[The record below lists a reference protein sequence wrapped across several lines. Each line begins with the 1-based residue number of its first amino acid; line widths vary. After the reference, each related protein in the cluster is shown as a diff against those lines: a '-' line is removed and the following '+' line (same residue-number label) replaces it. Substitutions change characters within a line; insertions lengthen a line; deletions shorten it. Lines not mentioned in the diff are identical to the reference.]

1 MSFNALLG
9 RLANLLVADGRKNWR
24 AISVVYCVM
33 LAPVIYLFAYA
44 RDVWFMAYGSIVV
57 FHGALVFLFLSI
69 LSRVKQSEKRHS
81 SLAAI
86 VESADDAI
94 LSHTLDGTIVTWNQG
109 AEKVFGYTAH
119 ETVGRSIKLLA
130 PLESDGETDGILETI
145 RNGEMVQNHE
155 TTWVRKD
162 GGQIDVSLT
171 VSAIRDA
178 TGKITGAAA
187 IARDISRRKQFRRE
201 LENKN
206 RALEEQYHV
215 VQEVNRLKS
224 EFLANMSHELRTP
237 LNAIIGFAQLM
248 ADGRVG
254 PVSQNHKEYLDDI
267 LSAGRRLLELI
278 NDVLDLARIESGKME
293 FSAEPVEISPII
305 DQVRTILHKAAVNKH
320 LSITV
325 DISPELETL
334 VLDAAR
340 LKQVLY
346 NYLSN
351 AIKFTADGGHV
362 SIHAL
367 LENADHFRL
376 EVRDTG
382 IGISAE
388 RLGELFADFKQLD
401 AGLNKRHQGTGLGL
415 ALTRKI
421 VEVQGGRVGVRSRA
435 GEGSVFFAVLPRRA
449 IGSHDHLPTQ
459 IDTSTLP
466 GPKIL
471 VVEDDK
477 NDINWLRQT
486 LSQAGYAVDFA
497 TTGAEA
503 MIKAAATP
511 YSAILLDLILPDA
524 LGWDVLNSIRN
535 TEKNQHAPII
545 VITVVTEKAA
555 AKSFALQDYL
565 SKPVSPSAL
574 LASLRRAGII
584 ADGMGKKIL
593 VVDDDPQALKLA
605 SAALESSGYQASC
618 HSSAASALES
628 AGQSAIDAVVLD
640 LLMPEMD
647 GFDFLDGLRKLANCK
662 DTPVIVWTAKN
673 ITTAERDKL
682 KSSTNSIALKGQGGI
697 DSVLRELRY
706 HVTHG
711 VDGGPPERS

>member
-1 MSFNALLG
+1 MNFNALLD
-9 RLANLLVADGRKNWR
+9 RLANLLVPNGKKNWR
-24 AISVVYCVM
+24 AISAVYCVT
-33 LAPVIYLFAYA
+33 LASVIFLFAYA
-44 RDVWFMAYGSIVV
+44 RDAWFMAYGSVVV
-57 FHGALVFLFLSI
+57 FYITLVCLLLSI
-69 LSRVKQSEKRHS
+69 LSRVKQSEQEHS
-81 SLAAI
+81 GLAAI

-94 LSHTLDGTIVTWNQG
+94 MSHTLDGTIVTWNHG
-109 AEKVFGYTAH
+109 AEKVFGYAAR
-119 ETVGRSIKLLA
+119 EIVDRSIRLLA
-130 PLESDGETDGILETI
+130 PPEGGAEMDGILEAI
-145 RNGEMVQNHE
+145 RRGEVVENNE
-155 TTWVRKD
+155 TTWVGKD

-171 VSAIRDA
+171 VSPIRDA
-178 TGKITGAAA
+178 AGRIAGAAA
-187 IARDISRRKQFRRE
+187 IARDVTRRKQFRRD
-201 LENKN
+201 LEDKN

-248 ADGRVG
+248 RDGRVG
-254 PVSQNHKEYLDDI
+254 PVSENHKEYLDDI
-267 LSAGRRLLELI
+267 LSSGRRLLELI

-293 FSAEPVEISPII
+293 FIAEPVEISPIV
-305 DQVRTILHKAAVNKH
+305 DQVRAILHKAAANKH
-320 LSITV
+320 LSIAV

-351 AIKFTADGGHV
+351 AIKFTPDGGHI

-367 LENADHFRL
+367 RENADHFRL

-382 IGISAE
+382 IGIPAE
-388 RLGELFADFKQLD
+388 RIGELFAEFKQLD
-401 AGLNKRHQGTGLGL
+401 SGSNKRHQGTGLGL

-421 VEVQGGRVGVRSRA
+421 VEAQGGRVGVHSSA

-449 IGSHDHLPTQ
+449 VGSRDNLPTQ
-459 IDTSTLP
+459 IDIHTLP
-466 GPKIL
+466 GPRIL

-477 NDINWLRQT
+477 NDVNWLRQT
-486 LSQAGYAVDFA
+486 LSHHGYAVDLA

-503 MIKAAATP
+503 MIKAAATS

-524 LGWDVLNSIRN
+524 LGWNVLNSIRN
-535 TEKNQHAPII
+535 TEKNQHAPVI
-545 VITVVTEKAA
+545 VITAATEKAT

-565 SKPVSPSAL
+565 PKPVSPSAL

-584 ADGMGKKIL
+584 ADGAGKKIL

-605 SAALESSGYQASC
+605 SAALESSGYQTIC

-628 AGQSAIDAVVLD
+628 ASQSAIDAVVLD

-647 GFDFLDGLRKLANCK
+647 GFDFLDGLRNLANCK

-673 ITTAERDKL
+673 ITTAERDRL
-682 KSSTNSIALKGQGGI
+682 KNSTNSIALKGHGGI

-706 HVTHG
+706 HITHG
-711 VDGGPPERS
+711 ANVAPPERS